1 MTPITAE
8 IDQIGCRESEVACCN
23 FLSYFARDRFWVC
36 PQSVF
41 ADSHSSAAIDCV
53 KS

>member
-8 IDQIGCRESEVACCN
+8 IDQISYRESEVAWYT
-23 FLSYFARDRFWVC
+23 FLLLCKGQVLGLFT
-36 PQSVF
+36 SVS
-41 ADSHSSAAIDCV
+41 ADSHSSIATDCV